1 MGTLFFKVLEMSLMG
16 SVVILITILARF
28 LLRKRSKR
36 FIMILWAVVALR
48 LIVPFGF
55 ESAFSIFNYLPLPAQ
70 AAPAIE
76 EVSEA
81 ALPDTDPGTFV
92 APVNNAEIDH
102 AEAPAAAEVPGNQI
116 KEAPSDTN
124 AVVKK
129 LPDIRSIVA
138 VIWFTGMVVLTT
150 YFSIRFIDLKDKLKN
165 ARKIDKHVYE
175 SDNVRAPFVFGLF
188 VPKMY
193 LPDTLD
199 EAERE
204 YVMAHERTHI
214 RHGDWLK
221 KLLGIAVLA
230 IHWFNPLVWLAFVLF
245 EQDIEMSCDET
256 TISSLDAELRKAYA
270 ISIVSYAKA
279 SNNSNK
285 KYMVTPLGFS
295 KNAFCKAEVKNRVMN
310 IVHFKKGTKV
320 TTIVILAAVLVLAA
334 ACALNSKP
342 DSTDPAVTT
351 TSSEA
356 DPAKADSKESN
367 SESEADVTE
376 AATATE
382 QTPIQSM
389 VANEHK
395 FENGVCKDC
404 GMLWTEYYYETLS
417 KLDKDDNG
425 EWKSVYGPTSDAML
439 NNGDYVQFYSSDPD
453 VSSIHY
459 QCLDAR
465 PVSEGLDVGISKD
478 GKKTTAYISWELAQG
493 AYPIEPGVFNYKFRY
508 CIDITADAGDF
519 DKVFE
524 SKEAFA
530 KSCNF
535 CLFVWEEGKSYGT
548 DVWSSMKEDD
558 IKKMFEG
565 QEDCTFYT
573 KEQMIDLFWSHY
585 ANMLQSIDN
594 SLIMMD
600 TSLADA
606 GVNWKK

>member
-1 MGTLFFKVLEMSLMG
+1 MSTLFFKVLEMSLMG

-28 LLRKRSKR
+28 LLRNRSKR

-55 ESAFSIFNYLPLPAQ
+55 ESAFSIFNYLPLPTQ

-81 ALPDTDPGTFV
+81 ALPDNNSGAYE
-92 APVNNAEIDH
+92 APVNYAEFNNAD
-102 AEAPAAAEVPGNQI
+102 APAAAEVPGDQV
-116 KEAPSDTN
+116 KEAPSDN
-124 AVVKK
+124 KAVVKT
-129 LPDIRSIVA
+129 LPDFKSVVA

-165 ARKIDKHVYE
+165 AKKIDRHVYE
-175 SDNVRAPFVFGLF
+175 SDNVRSPFVFGLF

-214 RHGDWLK
+214 RHGDWIK
-221 KLLGIAVLA
+221 KYLGIAVLA

-295 KNAFCKAEVKNRVMN
+295 KNAFCKAEVKKRVMN
-310 IVHFKKGTKV
+310 IVNFKKGTKV

-342 DSTDPAVTT
+342 DSKETAVSTT
-351 TSSEA
+351 ASEA
-356 DPAKADSKESN
+356 DTKESDTTAA
-367 SESEADVTE
+367 SEE
-376 AATATE
+376 
-382 QTPIQSM
+382 TPIQKM
-389 VANEHK
+389 VTNEHK
-395 FENGVCKDC
+395 FENGACKDC
-404 GMLWTEYYYETLS
+404 GMLWTDYYYETLS

-453 VSSIHY
+453 ASGIHY
-459 QCLDAR
+459 QCMDAR

-493 AYPIEPGVFNYKFRY
+493 SYPIEPGVINYKFRY

-573 KEQMIDLFWSHY
+573 KEQMIDMFWSHY

-600 TSLADA
+600 TSLSDA

>member
-1 MGTLFFKVLEMSLMG
+1 MSTLFFKVLEMSLMG

-28 LLRKRSKR
+28 LLRNRSKR

-55 ESAFSIFNYLPLPAQ
+55 ESAFSIFNYLPLPTQ

-81 ALPDTDPGTFV
+81 ALPDNNSGAYE
-92 APVNNAEIDH
+92 APVNYAEFNNAD
-102 AEAPAAAEVPGNQI
+102 APAAAEVPGDQV
-116 KEAPSDTN
+116 KEAPSDN
-124 AVVKK
+124 KAVVKT
-129 LPDIRSIVA
+129 LPDFKSVVA

-165 ARKIDKHVYE
+165 ARKIDRHVYE
-175 SDNVRAPFVFGLF
+175 SDNVRSPFVFGLF

-214 RHGDWLK
+214 RHGDWIK
-221 KLLGIAVLA
+221 KYLGIAVLA

-295 KNAFCKAEVKNRVMN
+295 KNAFCKAEVKKRVMN
-310 IVHFKKGTKV
+310 IVNFKKGTKV

-342 DSTDPAVTT
+342 DSKETAVSTT
-351 TSSEA
+351 ASEA
-356 DPAKADSKESN
+356 DTKESDTTAA
-367 SESEADVTE
+367 SEE
-376 AATATE
+376 
-382 QTPIQSM
+382 TPIQKM
-389 VANEHK
+389 VTNEHK
-395 FENGVCKDC
+395 FENGACKDC
-404 GMLWTEYYYETLS
+404 GMLWTDYYYETLS

-453 VSSIHY
+453 ASGIHY
-459 QCLDAR
+459 QCMDAR

-493 AYPIEPGVFNYKFRY
+493 SYPIEPGVINYKFRY

-530 KSCNF
+530 KRCNF
-535 CLFVWEEGKSYGT
+535 CLFVWEDGNSYGT

-573 KEQMIDLFWSHY
+573 KEQMIDMFWSHY

>member
-1 MGTLFFKVLEMSLMG
+1 MSTLFFKVLEMSLMG

-28 LLRKRSKR
+28 LLRNRSKR

-55 ESAFSIFNYLPLPAQ
+55 ESAFSIFNYLPLPTQ

-81 ALPDTDPGTFV
+81 ALPDNNSGTYE
-92 APVNNAEIDH
+92 APVNYAEFNNAD
-102 AEAPAAAEVPGNQI
+102 APAAAEVPGDQV
-116 KEAPSDTN
+116 KEAPSDN
-124 AVVKK
+124 KAVVKT
-129 LPDIRSIVA
+129 LPDFKSVVA

-165 ARKIDKHVYE
+165 ARKIDRHVYE
-175 SDNVRAPFVFGLF
+175 SDNVRSPFVFGLF

-199 EAERE
+199 EAERK

-214 RHGDWLK
+214 RHGDWIK

-279 SNNSNK
+279 GNNSNK

-295 KNAFCKAEVKNRVMN
+295 KNAFCKAEVKKRVMN
-310 IVHFKKGTKV
+310 IVNFKKGTKV

-342 DSTDPAVTT
+342 DSKETAVPTT
-351 TSSEA
+351 ASE
-356 DPAKADSKESN
+356 ADSKESDTTAA
-367 SESEADVTE
+367 SEE
-376 AATATE
+376 
-382 QTPIQSM
+382 TPIQKM
-389 VANEHK
+389 VTNEHK
-395 FENGVCKDC
+395 FENGACKDC
-404 GMLWTEYYYETLS
+404 GMLWTDYYYETLS

-439 NNGDYVQFYSSDPD
+439 NNGDYV
-453 VSSIHY
+453 
-459 QCLDAR
+459 
-465 PVSEGLDVGISKD
+465 
-478 GKKTTAYISWELAQG
+478 
-493 AYPIEPGVFNYKFRY
+493 
-508 CIDITADAGDF
+508 
-519 DKVFE
+519 
-524 SKEAFA
+524 
-530 KSCNF
+530 
-535 CLFVWEEGKSYGT
+535 LF
-548 DVWSSMKEDD
+548 
-558 IKKMFEG
+558 
-565 QEDCTFYT
+565 
-573 KEQMIDLFWSHY
+573 L
-585 ANMLQSIDN
+585 
-594 SLIMMD
+594 
-600 TSLADA
+600 
-606 GVNWKK
+606 

>member
-1 MGTLFFKVLEMSLMG
+1 MSTLFFKVLEMSLMG

-28 LLRKRSKR
+28 LLRNRSKR

-55 ESAFSIFNYLPLPAQ
+55 ESAFSIFNYLPLPTQ

-81 ALPDTDPGTFV
+81 ALPDNNSGAYE
-92 APVNNAEIDH
+92 APVNYAEFNNAD
-102 AEAPAAAEVPGNQI
+102 APAAAEVPGDQV
-116 KEAPSDTN
+116 KEAPSDN
-124 AVVKK
+124 KAVVKT
-129 LPDIRSIVA
+129 LPDFKSVVA

-165 ARKIDKHVYE
+165 ARKIDRHVYE
-175 SDNVRAPFVFGLF
+175 SDNVRSPFVFGLF

-214 RHGDWLK
+214 RHGDWIK
-221 KLLGIAVLA
+221 KYLGIAVLA

-295 KNAFCKAEVKNRVMN
+295 KNAFCKAEVKKRVMN
-310 IVHFKKGTKV
+310 IVNFKKGTKV

-342 DSTDPAVTT
+342 DSKETAVSTT
-351 TSSEA
+351 ASEA
-356 DPAKADSKESN
+356 DTKESDTTAA
-367 SESEADVTE
+367 SEE
-376 AATATE
+376 
-382 QTPIQSM
+382 TPIQKM
-389 VANEHK
+389 VTNEHK
-395 FENGVCKDC
+395 FENGACKDC
-404 GMLWTEYYYETLS
+404 GMLWTDYYYETLS

-453 VSSIHY
+453 ASGIHY
-459 QCLDAR
+459 QCMDAR

-493 AYPIEPGVFNYKFRY
+493 SYPIEPGVINYKFRY

-530 KSCNF
+530 KRCNF
-535 CLFVWEEGKSYGT
+535 CLFVWEDGNSYGT

-573 KEQMIDLFWSHY
+573 KEQMIDMFWSHY
-585 ANMLQSIDN
+585 SNMLQSIDN

>member
-1 MGTLFFKVLEMSLMG
+1 MSTLFFKVLEMSLMG

-28 LLRKRSKR
+28 LLRNRSKR

-55 ESAFSIFNYLPLPAQ
+55 ESAFSIFNYLPLPTQ

-76 EVSEA
+76 EFSEA
-81 ALPDTDPGTFV
+81 ALPDNNSGV
-92 APVNNAEIDH
+92 YEAPVNYAEFNNAD
-102 AEAPAAAEVPGNQI
+102 APAAAEVPGDQV
-116 KEAPSDTN
+116 KEAPSDN
-124 AVVKK
+124 KAVVKT
-129 LPDIRSIVA
+129 LPDFKSVVA

-165 ARKIDKHVYE
+165 ARKIDRHVYE
-175 SDNVRAPFVFGLF
+175 SDNVRSPFVFGLF

-214 RHGDWLK
+214 RHGDWIK
-221 KLLGIAVLA
+221 KYLGIAVLA

-295 KNAFCKAEVKNRVMN
+295 KNAFCKAEVKKRVMN
-310 IVHFKKGTKV
+310 IVNFKKGTKV

-342 DSTDPAVTT
+342 DSKETAVSTT
-351 TSSEA
+351 ASEA
-356 DPAKADSKESN
+356 DTKESDTTAA
-367 SESEADVTE
+367 SEE
-376 AATATE
+376 
-382 QTPIQSM
+382 TPIQKM
-389 VANEHK
+389 VTNEHK
-395 FENGVCKDC
+395 FENGACKDC
-404 GMLWTEYYYETLS
+404 GMLWTDYYYETLS

-453 VSSIHY
+453 ASGIHY
-459 QCLDAR
+459 QCMDAR

-493 AYPIEPGVFNYKFRY
+493 SYPIEPGVINYKFRY

-530 KSCNF
+530 KRCNF
-535 CLFVWEEGKSYGT
+535 CLFVWEDGNSYGT

-573 KEQMIDLFWSHY
+573 KEQMIDMFWSHY
-585 ANMLQSIDN
+585 SNMLQSIDN

>member
-1 MGTLFFKVLEMSLMG
+1 MG

-28 LLRKRSKR
+28 LLRNRSKR

-55 ESAFSIFNYLPLPAQ
+55 ESAFSIFNYLPLPTQ

-81 ALPDTDPGTFV
+81 ALPDNNSGAYE
-92 APVNNAEIDH
+92 APVNYAEFNNAD
-102 AEAPAAAEVPGNQI
+102 APAAAEVPGDQV
-116 KEAPSDTN
+116 KEAPSDN
-124 AVVKK
+124 KAVVKT
-129 LPDIRSIVA
+129 LPDFKSVVA

-165 ARKIDKHVYE
+165 ARKIDRHVYE
-175 SDNVRAPFVFGLF
+175 SDNVRSPFVFGLF

-214 RHGDWLK
+214 RHGDWIK
-221 KLLGIAVLA
+221 KYLGIAVLA

-295 KNAFCKAEVKNRVMN
+295 KNAFCKAEVKKRVMN
-310 IVHFKKGTKV
+310 IVNFKKGTKV

-342 DSTDPAVTT
+342 DSKETAVSTT
-351 TSSEA
+351 ASEA
-356 DPAKADSKESN
+356 DTKESDTTAA
-367 SESEADVTE
+367 SEE
-376 AATATE
+376 
-382 QTPIQSM
+382 TPIQKM
-389 VANEHK
+389 VTNEHK
-395 FENGVCKDC
+395 FENGACKDC
-404 GMLWTEYYYETLS
+404 GMLWTDYYYETLS

-453 VSSIHY
+453 ASGIHY
-459 QCLDAR
+459 QCMDAR

-493 AYPIEPGVFNYKFRY
+493 SYPIEPGVINYKFRY

-530 KSCNF
+530 KRCNF
-535 CLFVWEEGKSYGT
+535 CLFVWEVGNSYGT

-573 KEQMIDLFWSHY
+573 KEQMIDMFWSHY

>member
-1 MGTLFFKVLEMSLMG
+1 MSTLFFKVLEMSLMG

-28 LLRKRSKR
+28 LLRNRSKR

-55 ESAFSIFNYLPLPAQ
+55 ESAFSIFNYLPLPTQ

-81 ALPDTDPGTFV
+81 ALPDNNSGAYE
-92 APVNNAEIDH
+92 APVNYAEFNNAD
-102 AEAPAAAEVPGNQI
+102 APVAAEVPGDQV
-116 KEAPSDTN
+116 KEAPSDN
-124 AVVKK
+124 KAVVKT
-129 LPDIRSIVA
+129 LPDFKSVVA

-165 ARKIDKHVYE
+165 ARKIDRHVYE
-175 SDNVRAPFVFGLF
+175 SDNVRSPFVFGLF

-214 RHGDWLK
+214 RHGDWIK
-221 KLLGIAVLA
+221 KYLGIAVLA

-295 KNAFCKAEVKNRVMN
+295 KNAFCKAEVKKRVMN
-310 IVHFKKGTKV
+310 IVNFKKGTKV

-342 DSTDPAVTT
+342 DSKETAVSTT
-351 TSSEA
+351 ASEA
-356 DPAKADSKESN
+356 DTKESDTTAA
-367 SESEADVTE
+367 SEETSIQKMVT
-376 AATATE
+376 
-382 QTPIQSM
+382 
-389 VANEHK
+389 NEHK
-395 FENGVCKDC
+395 FENGACKDC
-404 GMLWTEYYYETLS
+404 GMLWTDYYYETLS

-453 VSSIHY
+453 ASGIHY
-459 QCLDAR
+459 QCMDAR

-493 AYPIEPGVFNYKFRY
+493 SYPIEPGVINYKFRY

-530 KSCNF
+530 KRCNF
-535 CLFVWEEGKSYGT
+535 CLFVWEDGNSYGT

-573 KEQMIDLFWSHY
+573 KEQMIDMFWSHY

>member
-1 MGTLFFKVLEMSLMG
+1 MSTLFFKVLEMSLMG

-28 LLRKRSKR
+28 LLRNRSKR

-55 ESAFSIFNYLPLPAQ
+55 ESAFSIFNYLPLPTQ

-81 ALPDTDPGTFV
+81 ALPDNNSGAYE
-92 APVNNAEIDH
+92 APVNYAEFNNSD
-102 AEAPAAAEVPGNQI
+102 APAAAEVPGDQV
-116 KEAPSDTN
+116 KEAPSDN
-124 AVVKK
+124 KAVVKT
-129 LPDIRSIVA
+129 LPDFKSVVA

-165 ARKIDKHVYE
+165 AKKIDRHVYE
-175 SDNVRAPFVFGLF
+175 SDNVRSPFVFGLF

-214 RHGDWLK
+214 RHGDWIK
-221 KLLGIAVLA
+221 KYLGIAVLA
-230 IHWFNPLVWLAFVLF
+230 IHWFNPLVWLAFVFF

-279 SNNSNK
+279 GNNSNK

-295 KNAFCKAEVKNRVMN
+295 KNAFCKAEVKKRVMN
-310 IVHFKKGTKV
+310 IVNFKKGTKV

-342 DSTDPAVTT
+342 DSKETAVPTT
-351 TSSEA
+351 ASEA
-356 DPAKADSKESN
+356 DTKESDTTAA
-367 SESEADVTE
+367 SEE
-376 AATATE
+376 
-382 QTPIQSM
+382 TPIQKM
-389 VANEHK
+389 VTNEHK
-395 FENGVCKDC
+395 FENGACKDC
-404 GMLWTEYYYETLS
+404 GMLWTDYYYETLS

-453 VSSIHY
+453 ASGIHY
-459 QCLDAR
+459 QCMDAR

-493 AYPIEPGVFNYKFRY
+493 SYPIEPGVINYKFRY

-565 QEDCTFYT
+565 QEDCMFYT
-573 KEQMIDLFWSHY
+573 KEQMIDMFWSHY

>member
-1 MGTLFFKVLEMSLMG
+1 MSTLFFKVLEMSLMG

-28 LLRKRSKR
+28 LLRNRSKR

-55 ESAFSIFNYLPLPAQ
+55 ESAFSIFNYLPLPTQ

-81 ALPDTDPGTFV
+81 ALPDNNSGAYE
-92 APVNNAEIDH
+92 APVNYAEFNNAD
-102 AEAPAAAEVPGNQI
+102 APAAAEVPGDQV
-116 KEAPSDTN
+116 KEAPSDN
-124 AVVKK
+124 KAVVKT
-129 LPDIRSIVA
+129 LPDFKSVVA

-165 ARKIDKHVYE
+165 ARKIDRHVYE
-175 SDNVRAPFVFGLF
+175 SDNVRSPFVFGLF

-199 EAERE
+199 ETERE

-214 RHGDWLK
+214 RHGDWIK
-221 KLLGIAVLA
+221 KYLGIAVLA

-295 KNAFCKAEVKNRVMN
+295 KNAFCKAEVKKRVMN
-310 IVHFKKGTKV
+310 IVNFKKGTKV

-342 DSTDPAVTT
+342 DSKETAVPTT
-351 TSSEA
+351 ASEA
-356 DPAKADSKESN
+356 DTKESDTTAA
-367 SESEADVTE
+367 SEE
-376 AATATE
+376 
-382 QTPIQSM
+382 TPIQKM
-389 VANEHK
+389 VTNEHK
-395 FENGVCKDC
+395 FENGACKDC
-404 GMLWTEYYYETLS
+404 GMLWTDYYYETLS

-453 VSSIHY
+453 ASGIHY
-459 QCLDAR
+459 QCMDAR

-493 AYPIEPGVFNYKFRY
+493 SYPIEPGVINYKFRY

-573 KEQMIDLFWSHY
+573 KEQMIDMFWSHY

-600 TSLADA
+600 TSLSDA

>member
-1 MGTLFFKVLEMSLMG
+1 MSTLFFKVLEMSLMG

-28 LLRKRSKR
+28 LLRNRSKR

-55 ESAFSIFNYLPLPAQ
+55 ESAFSIFNYLPLPTQ

-81 ALPDTDPGTFV
+81 ALPDNNSGAYE
-92 APVNNAEIDH
+92 APVNYAEFNNAD
-102 AEAPAAAEVPGNQI
+102 APAAAEVPGDQV
-116 KEAPSDTN
+116 KEAPSDN
-124 AVVKK
+124 KAVVKT
-129 LPDIRSIVA
+129 LPDFKSVVA

-165 ARKIDKHVYE
+165 ARKIDRHVYE
-175 SDNVRAPFVFGLF
+175 SDNVRSPFVFGLF

-214 RHGDWLK
+214 RHGDWIK
-221 KLLGIAVLA
+221 KYLGIAVLA

-295 KNAFCKAEVKNRVMN
+295 KNAFCKAEVKKRVMN
-310 IVHFKKGTKV
+310 IVNFKKGTKV

-342 DSTDPAVTT
+342 DSKETAVPTT
-351 TSSEA
+351 ASEA
-356 DPAKADSKESN
+356 DTKESDTTAA
-367 SESEADVTE
+367 SEE
-376 AATATE
+376 
-382 QTPIQSM
+382 TPIQKM
-389 VANEHK
+389 VTNEHK
-395 FENGVCKDC
+395 FENGACKDC
-404 GMLWTEYYYETLS
+404 GMLWTDYYYETLS

-453 VSSIHY
+453 VSGIHY
-459 QCLDAR
+459 QCMDAR

-493 AYPIEPGVFNYKFRY
+493 SYPIEPGVINYKFRY

-530 KSCNF
+530 KRCNF
-535 CLFVWEEGKSYGT
+535 CLFVWEDGNSYGT

-573 KEQMIDLFWSHY
+573 KEQMIDMFWSHY
-585 ANMLQSIDN
+585 SNMLQSIDN

>member
-1 MGTLFFKVLEMSLMG
+1 MSTLFFKVLEMSLMG

-28 LLRKRSKR
+28 LLRNRSKR

-55 ESAFSIFNYLPLPAQ
+55 ESAFSIFNYLPLPTQ
-70 AAPAIE
+70 AAPVIE

-81 ALPDTDPGTFV
+81 ALPDNNSGAYE
-92 APVNNAEIDH
+92 APVNYAEFNNAD
-102 AEAPAAAEVPGNQI
+102 APAAAEVPGDQV
-116 KEAPSDTN
+116 KEAPSDN
-124 AVVKK
+124 KAVVKT
-129 LPDIRSIVA
+129 LPDFKSVVA

-165 ARKIDKHVYE
+165 ARKIDRHVYE
-175 SDNVRAPFVFGLF
+175 SDNVRSPFVFGLF

-214 RHGDWLK
+214 RHGDWIK

-230 IHWFNPLVWLAFVLF
+230 IHWFNPLVWLAFVFF

-295 KNAFCKAEVKNRVMN
+295 KNAFCKAEVKKRVMN
-310 IVHFKKGTKV
+310 IVNFKKGTKV

-342 DSTDPAVTT
+342 DSKETAVPTT
-351 TSSEA
+351 ASEA
-356 DPAKADSKESN
+356 DTKESDTTAA
-367 SESEADVTE
+367 SEE
-376 AATATE
+376 
-382 QTPIQSM
+382 TPIQKM
-389 VANEHK
+389 VTNEHK
-395 FENGVCKDC
+395 FENGACKDC
-404 GMLWTEYYYETLS
+404 GMLWTDYYYETLS
-417 KLDKDDNG
+417 KLDKDNSG

-453 VSSIHY
+453 ASGIHY
-459 QCLDAR
+459 QCMDAR

-493 AYPIEPGVFNYKFRY
+493 SYPIEPGVINYKFRY

-530 KSCNF
+530 KRCNF
-535 CLFVWEEGKSYGT
+535 CLFVWEDGNSYGT

-573 KEQMIDLFWSHY
+573 KEQMIDMFWSHY

>member
-1 MGTLFFKVLEMSLMG
+1 MSTLFFKVLEMSLMG

-28 LLRKRSKR
+28 LLRNRSKR

-55 ESAFSIFNYLPLPAQ
+55 ESAFSIFNYLPLPTQ

-81 ALPDTDPGTFV
+81 ALPDNNSGAYE
-92 APVNNAEIDH
+92 APVNYAEFNNAD
-102 AEAPAAAEVPGNQI
+102 APAAAEVPGDQV
-116 KEAPSDTN
+116 KEAPSDN
-124 AVVKK
+124 KAVVKT
-129 LPDIRSIVA
+129 LPDFKSVVA

-165 ARKIDKHVYE
+165 ARKIDRHVYE
-175 SDNVRAPFVFGLF
+175 SDNVRSPFVFGLF

-214 RHGDWLK
+214 RHGDWIK

-295 KNAFCKAEVKNRVMN
+295 KNAFCKAEVKKRVMN
-310 IVHFKKGTKV
+310 IVNFKKGTKV

-342 DSTDPAVTT
+342 DSKETAVSTT
-351 TSSEA
+351 ASEA
-356 DPAKADSKESN
+356 DTKESDTTAA
-367 SESEADVTE
+367 SEE
-376 AATATE
+376 
-382 QTPIQSM
+382 TPIQKM
-389 VANEHK
+389 VTNEHK
-395 FENGVCKDC
+395 FENGACKDC
-404 GMLWTEYYYETLS
+404 GMLWTDYYYETLS

-453 VSSIHY
+453 ASGIHY
-459 QCLDAR
+459 QCMDAR

-493 AYPIEPGVFNYKFRY
+493 SYPIEPGVINYKFRY

-530 KSCNF
+530 KRCNF
-535 CLFVWEEGKSYGT
+535 CLFVWEDGNSYGT

-573 KEQMIDLFWSHY
+573 KEQMIDMFWSHY
-585 ANMLQSIDN
+585 SNMLQSIDN

>member
-1 MGTLFFKVLEMSLMG
+1 MSTLFFKVLEMSLMG

-28 LLRKRSKR
+28 LLRNRSKR

-55 ESAFSIFNYLPLPAQ
+55 ESAFSIFNYLPLPTQ

-81 ALPDTDPGTFV
+81 ALPDNNSGAYE
-92 APVNNAEIDH
+92 APVNYAEFNNAD
-102 AEAPAAAEVPGNQI
+102 APAAAEVPGDQV
-116 KEAPSDTN
+116 KEAPSDN
-124 AVVKK
+124 KAVVKT
-129 LPDIRSIVA
+129 LPDFKSVVA

-165 ARKIDKHVYE
+165 ARKIDRHVYE
-175 SDNVRAPFVFGLF
+175 SDNVRSPFVFGLF

-199 EAERE
+199 EAERK

-214 RHGDWLK
+214 RHGDWIK

-295 KNAFCKAEVKNRVMN
+295 KNAFCKAEVKKRVMN
-310 IVHFKKGTKV
+310 IVNFKKGTKV

-342 DSTDPAVTT
+342 DSKETAVSTT
-351 TSSEA
+351 ASEA
-356 DPAKADSKESN
+356 DTKESDTTAA
-367 SESEADVTE
+367 SEE
-376 AATATE
+376 
-382 QTPIQSM
+382 TPIQKM
-389 VANEHK
+389 VTNEHK
-395 FENGVCKDC
+395 FENGACKDC
-404 GMLWTEYYYETLS
+404 GMLWTDYYYETLS

-453 VSSIHY
+453 ASGIHY
-459 QCLDAR
+459 QCMDAR

-493 AYPIEPGVFNYKFRY
+493 SYPIEPGVINYKFRY

-573 KEQMIDLFWSHY
+573 KEQMIDMFWSHY

>member
-1 MGTLFFKVLEMSLMG
+1 MSTLFFKVLEMSLMG

-28 LLRKRSKR
+28 LLRNRSKR

-55 ESAFSIFNYLPLPAQ
+55 ESAFSIFNYLPLPTQ

-81 ALPDTDPGTFV
+81 ALPDNNSGAYE
-92 APVNNAEIDH
+92 APVNYAEFNNAD
-102 AEAPAAAEVPGNQI
+102 APAAAEVPGDQV
-116 KEAPSDTN
+116 KEAPSDN
-124 AVVKK
+124 KAVVKT
-129 LPDIRSIVA
+129 LPDFKSVVA

-165 ARKIDKHVYE
+165 ARKIDRHVYE
-175 SDNVRAPFVFGLF
+175 SDNVRSPFVFGLF

-214 RHGDWLK
+214 RHGDWIK

-279 SNNSNK
+279 GNNSNK

-295 KNAFCKAEVKNRVMN
+295 KNAFCKAEVKKRVMN
-310 IVHFKKGTKV
+310 IVNFKKGTKV

-342 DSTDPAVTT
+342 DSKETAVSTT
-351 TSSEA
+351 ASEA
-356 DPAKADSKESN
+356 DTKESDTTAA
-367 SESEADVTE
+367 SEE
-376 AATATE
+376 
-382 QTPIQSM
+382 TPIQKM
-389 VANEHK
+389 VTNEHK
-395 FENGVCKDC
+395 FENGACKDC
-404 GMLWTEYYYETLS
+404 GMLWTDYYYETLS

-453 VSSIHY
+453 ASGIHY
-459 QCLDAR
+459 QCMDAR

-493 AYPIEPGVFNYKFRY
+493 SYPIEPGVINYKFRY

-573 KEQMIDLFWSHY
+573 KEQMIDMFWSHY

>member
-1 MGTLFFKVLEMSLMG
+1 MG

-28 LLRKRSKR
+28 LLRNRSKR

-55 ESAFSIFNYLPLPAQ
+55 ESAFSIFNYLPLPTQ

-81 ALPDTDPGTFV
+81 ALPDNNSGTYE
-92 APVNNAEIDH
+92 APVNYAEFNNAD
-102 AEAPAAAEVPGNQI
+102 APAAAEVPGDQV
-116 KEAPSDTN
+116 KEAPSDN
-124 AVVKK
+124 KAVAKT
-129 LPDIRSIVA
+129 LPDFKSVVA

-165 ARKIDKHVYE
+165 AKKIDRHVYE
-175 SDNVRAPFVFGLF
+175 SDNVRSPFVFGLF

-214 RHGDWLK
+214 RHGDWIK

-279 SNNSNK
+279 GNNSNK

-295 KNAFCKAEVKNRVMN
+295 KNAFCKAEVKKRVMN
-310 IVHFKKGTKV
+310 IVNFKKGTKV

-342 DSTDPAVTT
+342 DSKETAVPTT
-351 TSSEA
+351 ASEA
-356 DPAKADSKESN
+356 DTKESDTTAA
-367 SESEADVTE
+367 SEE
-376 AATATE
+376 
-382 QTPIQSM
+382 TPIQKM
-389 VANEHK
+389 VTNEHK
-395 FENGVCKDC
+395 FENGACKDC
-404 GMLWTEYYYETLS
+404 GMLWTDYYYETLS

-453 VSSIHY
+453 ASGIHY
-459 QCLDAR
+459 QCMDAR
-465 PVSEGLDVGISKD
+465 PVSEGLDVGISKN

-493 AYPIEPGVFNYKFRY
+493 SYPIEPGVINYKFRY
-508 CIDITADAGDF
+508 SIGITADAGDF

-535 CLFVWEEGKSYGT
+535 CLFVWEDGNSYGT

-573 KEQMIDLFWSHY
+573 KEQMIDMFWSHY

>member
-1 MGTLFFKVLEMSLMG
+1 MSTLFFKVLEMSLMG

-28 LLRKRSKR
+28 LLRNRSKR

-55 ESAFSIFNYLPLPAQ
+55 ESAFSIFNYLPLPTQ

-81 ALPDTDPGTFV
+81 ALPDNNSGAYE
-92 APVNNAEIDH
+92 APVNYAEFNNAD
-102 AEAPAAAEVPGNQI
+102 APAAAEVPGDQV
-116 KEAPSDTN
+116 KEAPSDN
-124 AVVKK
+124 KAVVKT
-129 LPDIRSIVA
+129 LPDFKSVVA

-165 ARKIDKHVYE
+165 AKKIDRHVYE
-175 SDNVRAPFVFGLF
+175 SDNVRSPFVFGLF

-214 RHGDWLK
+214 RHGDWIK

-230 IHWFNPLVWLAFVLF
+230 IHWFNPLVWLAFVFF

-295 KNAFCKAEVKNRVMN
+295 KNAFCKAEVKKRVMN
-310 IVHFKKGTKV
+310 IVNFKKGTKV

-342 DSTDPAVTT
+342 DSKETAVPTT
-351 TSSEA
+351 ASEA
-356 DPAKADSKESN
+356 DTKESDTTAA
-367 SESEADVTE
+367 SEE
-376 AATATE
+376 
-382 QTPIQSM
+382 TPIQKM
-389 VANEHK
+389 VTNEHK
-395 FENGVCKDC
+395 FENGACKDC
-404 GMLWTEYYYETLS
+404 GMLWTDYYYETLS

-453 VSSIHY
+453 ASGIHY
-459 QCLDAR
+459 QCMDAR

-493 AYPIEPGVFNYKFRY
+493 SYPIEPGVINYKFRY

-519 DKVFE
+519 DKAFE

-573 KEQMIDLFWSHY
+573 KEQMIDMFWSHY

>member
-1 MGTLFFKVLEMSLMG
+1 MSTLFFKVLEMSLMG

-28 LLRKRSKR
+28 LLRNRSKR

-55 ESAFSIFNYLPLPAQ
+55 ESAFSIFNYLPLPTQ

-81 ALPDTDPGTFV
+81 ALPDNNSGTYE
-92 APVNNAEIDH
+92 APVNYAEFNNAD
-102 AEAPAAAEVPGNQI
+102 APAAAEVPGDQV
-116 KEAPSDTN
+116 KEAPSDN
-124 AVVKK
+124 KAVAKT
-129 LPDIRSIVA
+129 LPDFKSVVA

-165 ARKIDKHVYE
+165 AKKIDRHVYE
-175 SDNVRAPFVFGLF
+175 SDNVRSPFVFGLF

-214 RHGDWLK
+214 RHGDWIK

-295 KNAFCKAEVKNRVMN
+295 KNAFCKAEVKKRVMN
-310 IVHFKKGTKV
+310 IVNFKKGTKV

-342 DSTDPAVTT
+342 DSKETAVPTT
-351 TSSEA
+351 ASEA
-356 DPAKADSKESN
+356 DTKESDTTAA
-367 SESEADVTE
+367 SEE
-376 AATATE
+376 
-382 QTPIQSM
+382 TPIQKM
-389 VANEHK
+389 VTNEHK
-395 FENGVCKDC
+395 FENGACKDC
-404 GMLWTEYYYETLS
+404 GMLWTDYYYETLS

-453 VSSIHY
+453 ASGIHY
-459 QCLDAR
+459 QCMDAR

-493 AYPIEPGVFNYKFRY
+493 SYPIEPGVINYKFRY
-508 CIDITADAGDF
+508 SIGITADAGDF

-573 KEQMIDLFWSHY
+573 KEQMIDMFWSHY

>member
-1 MGTLFFKVLEMSLMG
+1 MSTLFFKVLEMSLMG

-28 LLRKRSKR
+28 LLRNRSKR

-55 ESAFSIFNYLPLPAQ
+55 ESAFSIFNYLPLPTQ

-81 ALPDTDPGTFV
+81 ALPDNNSGAYE
-92 APVNNAEIDH
+92 APVNYAEFNNAD
-102 AEAPAAAEVPGNQI
+102 APAAAEVPGDQV
-116 KEAPSDTN
+116 KEAPSDN
-124 AVVKK
+124 KAVVKT
-129 LPDIRSIVA
+129 LPDFKSVVA

-165 ARKIDKHVYE
+165 ARKIDRHVYE
-175 SDNVRAPFVFGLF
+175 SDNVRSPFVFGLF

-214 RHGDWLK
+214 RHGDWIK
-221 KLLGIAVLA
+221 KYLGIAVLA

-295 KNAFCKAEVKNRVMN
+295 KNAFCKAEVKKRVMN
-310 IVHFKKGTKV
+310 IVNFKKGTKV

-342 DSTDPAVTT
+342 DSKETAVSTT
-351 TSSEA
+351 ASEA
-356 DPAKADSKESN
+356 DTKESDTTAA
-367 SESEADVTE
+367 SEE
-376 AATATE
+376 
-382 QTPIQSM
+382 TPIQKM
-389 VANEHK
+389 VTNEHK
-395 FENGVCKDC
+395 FENGACKDC
-404 GMLWTEYYYETLS
+404 GMLWTDYYYETLS

-453 VSSIHY
+453 ASGIHY
-459 QCLDAR
+459 QCMDAR

-493 AYPIEPGVFNYKFRY
+493 SYPIEPGVINYKFRY

-573 KEQMIDLFWSHY
+573 KEQMIDMFWSHY
-585 ANMLQSIDN
+585 SNMLQSIDN

>member
-1 MGTLFFKVLEMSLMG
+1 MSTLFFKVLEMSLMG

-28 LLRKRSKR
+28 LLRNRSKR

-55 ESAFSIFNYLPLPAQ
+55 ESAFSIFNYLPLPTQ

-81 ALPDTDPGTFV
+81 ALPDNNSGAYE
-92 APVNNAEIDH
+92 APVNYAEFNNAD
-102 AEAPAAAEVPGNQI
+102 APAAAEVPGDQV
-116 KEAPSDTN
+116 KEAPSDN
-124 AVVKK
+124 KAVVKT
-129 LPDIRSIVA
+129 LPDFKSVVA

-165 ARKIDKHVYE
+165 AKKIDRHVYE
-175 SDNVRAPFVFGLF
+175 SDNVRSPFVFGLF

-214 RHGDWLK
+214 RHGDWIK

-295 KNAFCKAEVKNRVMN
+295 KNAFCKAEVKKRVMN
-310 IVHFKKGTKV
+310 IVNFKKGTKV

-342 DSTDPAVTT
+342 DSKETAVSTT
-351 TSSEA
+351 ASEA
-356 DPAKADSKESN
+356 DTKESDTTAA
-367 SESEADVTE
+367 SEE
-376 AATATE
+376 
-382 QTPIQSM
+382 TPIQKM
-389 VANEHK
+389 VTNEHK
-395 FENGVCKDC
+395 FENGACKDC
-404 GMLWTEYYYETLS
+404 GMLWTDYYYETLS

-453 VSSIHY
+453 ASGIHY
-459 QCLDAR
+459 QCMDAR

-493 AYPIEPGVFNYKFRY
+493 SYPIEPGVINYKFRY

-573 KEQMIDLFWSHY
+573 KEQMIDMFWSHY
-585 ANMLQSIDN
+585 SNMLQSIDN

>member
-1 MGTLFFKVLEMSLMG
+1 MSTLFFKVLEMSLMG

-28 LLRKRSKR
+28 LLRNRSKR

-55 ESAFSIFNYLPLPAQ
+55 ESAFSIFNYLPLPTQ

-81 ALPDTDPGTFV
+81 ALPDNNSGAYE
-92 APVNNAEIDH
+92 APVNYAEFNNAD
-102 AEAPAAAEVPGNQI
+102 APAAAEVPGDQV
-116 KEAPSDTN
+116 KEAPSDN
-124 AVVKK
+124 KAVVKT
-129 LPDIRSIVA
+129 LPDFKSVVA

-165 ARKIDKHVYE
+165 ARKIDRHVYE
-175 SDNVRAPFVFGLF
+175 SDNVRSPFVFGLF

-214 RHGDWLK
+214 RHGDWIK
-221 KLLGIAVLA
+221 KYLGIAVLA

-295 KNAFCKAEVKNRVMN
+295 KNAFCKAEVKKRVMN
-310 IVHFKKGTKV
+310 IVNFKKGTKV

-342 DSTDPAVTT
+342 DSKETAVSTT
-351 TSSEA
+351 ASEA
-356 DPAKADSKESN
+356 DTKESDTTAA
-367 SESEADVTE
+367 SEE
-376 AATATE
+376 
-382 QTPIQSM
+382 TPIQKM
-389 VANEHK
+389 VTNEHK
-395 FENGVCKDC
+395 FENGACKDC
-404 GMLWTEYYYETLS
+404 GMLWTDYYYETLS

-453 VSSIHY
+453 ASGIHY
-459 QCLDAR
+459 QCMDAR

-493 AYPIEPGVFNYKFRY
+493 SYPIEPGVINYKFRY

-573 KEQMIDLFWSHY
+573 KEQMIDMFWSHY

-600 TSLADA
+600 TSLSDA

>member
-1 MGTLFFKVLEMSLMG
+1 MSTLFFKVLEMSLMG

-28 LLRKRSKR
+28 LLRNRSKR

-55 ESAFSIFNYLPLPAQ
+55 ESAFSIFNYLPLPTQ

-81 ALPDTDPGTFV
+81 ALPDNNSGAYE
-92 APVNNAEIDH
+92 APVNYAEFNNAD
-102 AEAPAAAEVPGNQI
+102 APAAAEVPGDQV
-116 KEAPSDTN
+116 KEAPSDN
-124 AVVKK
+124 KAVVKT
-129 LPDIRSIVA
+129 LPDFKSVVA

-165 ARKIDKHVYE
+165 ARKIDRHVYE
-175 SDNVRAPFVFGLF
+175 SDNVRSPFVFGLF

-214 RHGDWLK
+214 RHGDWIK
-221 KLLGIAVLA
+221 KYLGIAVLA
-230 IHWFNPLVWLAFVLF
+230 IHWFNPLVWLAFVFF

-295 KNAFCKAEVKNRVMN
+295 KNAFCKAEVKKRVMN
-310 IVHFKKGTKV
+310 IVNFKKGTKV

-342 DSTDPAVTT
+342 DSKETAVSTT
-351 TSSEA
+351 ASEA
-356 DPAKADSKESN
+356 DTKESDTTAA
-367 SESEADVTE
+367 SEE
-376 AATATE
+376 
-382 QTPIQSM
+382 TPIQKM
-389 VANEHK
+389 VTNEHK
-395 FENGVCKDC
+395 FENGACKDC
-404 GMLWTEYYYETLS
+404 GMLWTDYYYETLS

-453 VSSIHY
+453 ASGIHY
-459 QCLDAR
+459 QCMDAR

-493 AYPIEPGVFNYKFRY
+493 SYPIEPGVINYKFRY

-530 KSCNF
+530 KRCNF
-535 CLFVWEEGKSYGT
+535 CLFVWEDGNSYGT

-573 KEQMIDLFWSHY
+573 KEQMIDMFWSHY
-585 ANMLQSIDN
+585 SNMLQSIDN

>member
-1 MGTLFFKVLEMSLMG
+1 MSTLFFKVLEMSLMG

-28 LLRKRSKR
+28 LLRNRSKR

-55 ESAFSIFNYLPLPAQ
+55 ESAFSIFNYLPLPTQ

-81 ALPDTDPGTFV
+81 ALPDNNSGTYE
-92 APVNNAEIDH
+92 APVNYAEFNNAD
-102 AEAPAAAEVPGNQI
+102 APAAAEVPGDQV
-116 KEAPSDTN
+116 KEAPSDN
-124 AVVKK
+124 KAVAKT
-129 LPDIRSIVA
+129 LPDFKSVVA

-165 ARKIDKHVYE
+165 AKKIDRHVYE
-175 SDNVRAPFVFGLF
+175 SDNVRSPFVFGLF

-214 RHGDWLK
+214 RHGDWIK

-295 KNAFCKAEVKNRVMN
+295 KNAFCKAEVKKRVMN
-310 IVHFKKGTKV
+310 IVNFKKGTKV

-342 DSTDPAVTT
+342 DSKETAVPTT
-351 TSSEA
+351 ASEA
-356 DPAKADSKESN
+356 DTKESDTTAA
-367 SESEADVTE
+367 SEE
-376 AATATE
+376 
-382 QTPIQSM
+382 TPIQKM
-389 VANEHK
+389 VTNEHK
-395 FENGVCKDC
+395 FENGACKDC
-404 GMLWTEYYYETLS
+404 GMLWTDYYYETLS
-417 KLDKDDNG
+417 KLDKDNSG

-453 VSSIHY
+453 ASGIHY
-459 QCLDAR
+459 QCMDAR

-493 AYPIEPGVFNYKFRY
+493 SYPIEPGVINYKFRY
-508 CIDITADAGDF
+508 SIGITADAGDF

-535 CLFVWEEGKSYGT
+535 CLFVWEDGNSYGT

-573 KEQMIDLFWSHY
+573 KEQMIDMFWSHY

>member
-1 MGTLFFKVLEMSLMG
+1 MSTLFFKVLEMSLMG

-28 LLRKRSKR
+28 LLRNRSKR

-55 ESAFSIFNYLPLPAQ
+55 ESAFSIFNYLPLPTQ

-76 EVSEA
+76 EFSEA
-81 ALPDTDPGTFV
+81 ALPDNNSGV
-92 APVNNAEIDH
+92 YEAPVNYAEFNNAD
-102 AEAPAAAEVPGNQI
+102 APAAAEVPGDQV
-116 KEAPSDTN
+116 KEAPSDN
-124 AVVKK
+124 KAVVKT
-129 LPDIRSIVA
+129 LPDFRSVVA

-165 ARKIDKHVYE
+165 ARKIDRHVYE
-175 SDNVRAPFVFGLF
+175 SDNVRSPFVFGLF

-199 EAERE
+199 ETERE

-214 RHGDWLK
+214 RHDDWITK
-221 KLLGIAVLA
+221 YLGIAVLA

-295 KNAFCKAEVKNRVMN
+295 KNAFCKAEVKKRVMN
-310 IVHFKKGTKV
+310 IVNFKKGTKV

-342 DSTDPAVTT
+342 DSKETAVPTT
-351 TSSEA
+351 ASEA
-356 DPAKADSKESN
+356 DTKESDTTAA
-367 SESEADVTE
+367 SEE
-376 AATATE
+376 
-382 QTPIQSM
+382 TPIQKM
-389 VANEHK
+389 VTNEHK
-395 FENGVCKDC
+395 FENGACKDC
-404 GMLWTEYYYETLS
+404 GMLWTDYYYETLS

-453 VSSIHY
+453 ASDIHY
-459 QCLDAR
+459 QCMDAR

-493 AYPIEPGVFNYKFRY
+493 SYPIEPGVINYKFRY

-530 KSCNF
+530 KRCNF
-535 CLFVWEEGKSYGT
+535 CLFVWEDGNSYGT

-573 KEQMIDLFWSHY
+573 KEQMIDMFWSHY
-585 ANMLQSIDN
+585 SNMLQSIDN